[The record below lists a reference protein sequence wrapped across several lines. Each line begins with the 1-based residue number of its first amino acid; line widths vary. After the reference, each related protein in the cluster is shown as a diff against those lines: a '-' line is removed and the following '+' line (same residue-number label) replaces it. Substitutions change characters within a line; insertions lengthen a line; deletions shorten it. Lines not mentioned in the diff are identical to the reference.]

1 LSKAL
6 DSFYYGRTT
15 QPGQV
20 IIRIKYLHFKNIS
33 PLEMAA
39 EKKKK
44 KTQFKIKSWQSLV
57 LASLSRF
64 NRKRKRKKEK
74 N

>member
-1 LSKAL
+1 
-6 DSFYYGRTT
+6 
-15 QPGQV
+15 V